1 MLEKPEKPLIPD
13 PEEVLNPLIELPTEV
28 IDAIK
33 PFIAPIE
40 PRLAEIN
47 TIATLGRKS
56 LEPITTTLE
65 ASREAM
71 YFLTSILRIPY
82 KIFQSVE
89 QITDVLLGKQ
99 QP

>member
-1 MLEKPEKPLIPD
+1 MAEKLIPE
-13 PEEVLNPLIELPTEV
+13 PEEILEPLLKLPDEI

-33 PFIAPIE
+33 PFLGPLE

-65 ASREAM
+65 ASREVM
-71 YFLTSILRIPY
+71 YFLTSGLRIPY
-82 KIFQSVE
+82 KIFHSLE
-89 QITDVLLGKQ
+89 QLTDVLLGK
-99 QP
+99 PP